1 MANYYTNFCHVLRLS
16 ADGATGAAAFL
27 NDFVR
32 KNCRKEDAEGE
43 EEGDAEGDAEEI
55 LDCCRVINVP
65 VTVDG
70 HVVGSRPALRLEDRA
85 GTLSLAWAVRILQ
98 AMIDSERSE
107 SSTILEYA
115 YTCDRDVAGAFGGG
129 AVLIRRNQPAV
140 WCEPGAV
147 LRAVVA
153 GKFANLICPHCQRV
167 LCEGCELATQQ
178 DLGARS

>member
-16 ADGATGAAAFL
+16 AGAGALSAATFL

-32 KNCRKEDAEGE
+32 KNCRKEDAEE
-43 EEGDAEGDAEEI
+43 EEEGDAEEI
-55 LDCCRVINVP
+55 LDCCRFINVP
-65 VTVDG
+65 VTVERR
-70 HVVGSRPALRLEDRA
+70 VVGAQPALRIEDRA
-85 GTLSLAWAVRILQ
+85 GTLSLAWAVKILQ
-98 AMIDSERSE
+98 AVIDSERSE

-167 LCEGCELATQQ
+167 LCEGCELAAQQ